1 MTEKL
6 TSHCCW
12 VCKSQKMPLF
22 RRGSINHSLSAK
34 DFAITDYGYGT
45 TGNLYKCEDCGFIQ
59 CPDLGLVLKFY
70 EKLEDRDYEQG
81 REERGFQAK
90 KIIENVLKK

>member
-1 MTEKL
+1 
-6 TSHCCW
+6 
-12 VCKSQKMPLF
+12 MPLF

-81 REERGFQAK
+81 RRKEVFKLRRLLRMS
-90 KIIENVLKK
+90 LKK